1 MGLRLRHVCTR
12 TRTEEAEVGFRGRS
26 FLSMDDWSSQEIH
39 TLLRLAARLKDEHRA
54 GIPHALLSGKT
65 LAMIFQKTSTRTRV
79 SFEVGMRQLG
89 GHALFLS
96 SSDIQLKLGETVADT
111 ARVLGR
117 MVDGIM
123 ARVFAHQDVV
133 DLARYS
139 GVPVINGLSDLLHPC
154 QALADLLTIQEHKGR
169 LAGLRLAYLGDSNN
183 VTHSLLEASAKS
195 GLEMRV
201 GSPAGY
207 QPDPA
212 VLERARAA
220 ARDTGAKLLVT
231 ADPAEAASGAD
242 VVYTDTWASMGQ
254 EAQHEARAKVL
265 RPYQVTS
272 QLLSKAAPDCL
283 FMHCLPAHRGEEV
296 VDEIIDGP
304 HSVVFDEAENRL
316 HAQKA
321 LLALLMAG

>member
-1 MGLRLRHVCTR
+1 ML
-12 TRTEEAEVGFRGRS
+12 RGRS
-26 FLSMDDWSSQEIH
+26 FV
-39 TLLRLAARLKDEHRA
+39 TLDEYDTEELQTILRLAQRLKDEKKA
-54 GIPHALLSGKT
+54 GLRHEVLPGKT

-96 SSDIQLKLGETVADT
+96 SQDIQLKLGETLGDT

-123 ARVFAHQDVV
+123 ARTYAHADVEE
-133 DLARYS
+133 LARYS

-154 QALADLLTIQEHKGR
+154 QALADVMTIQEKKGR
-169 LAGLRLAYLGDSNN
+169 LQGIRLAYLGDSNN
-183 VTHSLLEASAKS
+183 VTHSLLEAGAKL
-195 GLEMRV
+195 GMEVRV

-207 QPDPA
+207 HPNPA
-212 VLERARAA
+212 ILERARVA
-220 ARDTGAKLLVT
+220 ARRTGARLHVT
-231 ADPAEAASGAD
+231 EDPVEAVRDAD

-254 EAQHEARAKVL
+254 EAEHDARVRIM
-265 RPYQVTS
+265 RPYQVNQKLVST
-272 QLLSKAAPDCL
+272 AAADYI

-296 VDEIIDGP
+296 VDEILDGP
-304 HSVVFDEAENRL
+304 HSAVLDEAENRL

-321 LLALLMAG
+321 LLALLLG